1 MNMKWKDLTYP
12 CMARRH
18 TCEEMIQ
25 MHGISNHI
33 GENITIDELYRH
45 RIECGELQCHRL
57 NAPGGMAGEL
67 IIKVLNDEKAL
78 SIEEVFVSRKF
89 RNTGL
94 GSRLLL
100 FAEKTACTLGFRSVE
115 LRPFST
121 DPLVSDIKLQEWYMK
136 RGYLFDGSK
145 MCKRIDKQNFEV
157 TS

>member
-1 MNMKWKDLTYP
+1 
-12 CMARRH
+12 
-18 TCEEMIQ
+18 MIQ

-33 GENITIDELYRH
+33 GENITIDELYRYG
-45 RIECGELQCHRL
+45 IECGELQCHRL

-67 IIKVLNDEKAL
+67 IIKVLNDEKAV

-89 RNTGL
+89 RNVGL
-94 GSRLLL
+94 GSKLLT

-136 RGYLFDGSK
+136 RGYLFDGGK

>member
-1 MNMKWKDLTYP
+1 
-12 CMARRH
+12 MARRH
-18 TCEEMIQ
+18 TCEEMMK
-25 MHGISNHI
+25 MHEISNQNL
-33 GENITIDELYRH
+33 ENISISEFFRYRT
-45 RIECGELQCHRL
+45 EYGELQCHRL
-57 NAPGGMAGEL
+57 KMPEGMAGEL

-94 GSRLLL
+94 GSRMLS
-100 FAEKTACTLGFRSVE
+100 FAENTASNLGFQYVE

-136 RGYLFDGSK
+136 RGYQPDGRK
-145 MCKRIDKQNFEV
+145 MYKRINNENLEV

>member
-1 MNMKWKDLTYP
+1 
-12 CMARRH
+12 MARRH
-18 TCEEMIQ
+18 TCEEMMKMQ
-25 MHGISNHI
+25 GISNHI
-33 GENITIDELYRH
+33 GENITIDELYRY

-67 IIKVLNDEKAL
+67 IIKVLTDEKAL
-78 SIEEVFVSRKF
+78 SIEEVFVTRKF

-94 GSRLLL
+94 GSRLLS

-121 DPLVSDIKLQEWYMK
+121 DPLVSDIKLQEWYTK
-136 RGYLFDGSK
+136 RGYQPDGGK
-145 MCKRIDKQNFEV
+145 MHKRINNQNFEV

>member
-1 MNMKWKDLTYP
+1 
-12 CMARRH
+12 MARRH
-18 TCEEMIQ
+18 TCEEMMQ
-25 MHGISNHI
+25 MQGISNQI
-33 GENITIDELYRH
+33 KEDITIDELYRY
-45 RIECGELQCHRL
+45 RIASGELQCHRL

-67 IIKVLNDEKAL
+67 IIKVVNDEKAL

-94 GSRLLL
+94 GSRLLS
-100 FAEKTACTLGFRSVE
+100 FAEKTACTLGFNSVE

-136 RGYLFDGSK
+136 RGYRSNGGK
-145 MCKRIDKQNFEV
+145 MYKKINNKNFGV

>member
-1 MNMKWKDLTYP
+1 MG
-12 CMARRH
+12 RRH

-25 MHGISNHI
+25 MQRISKQI
-33 GENITIDELYRH
+33 GENLRIDEFYRY
-45 RIECGELQCHRL
+45 RIECGELLCHRL

-67 IIKVLNDEKAL
+67 IIKVLNSEKAL
-78 SIEEVFVSRKF
+78 SIEEVFVPRKF

-94 GSRLLL
+94 GSKLLT
-100 FAEKTACTLGFRSVE
+100 FAENTACILGFRSVE

-136 RGYLFDGSK
+136 RGYLPDGNK
-145 MCKRIDKQNFEV
+145 MSKRINKQNFEV